1 MASKYGEVTQSDE
14 GDDSDRQSTTSSRS
28 AALDLVRSMNQ
39 QRYADLHNQGF
50 VDEGI
55 VIAAPVV
62 ASGTHNTDE
71 RQAFLRDA
79 NLNADYLYDMDD
91 NANNNGGGGRHTNDG
106 ASDHDEDHSGV
117 HDNDD
122 SRGVDESNEPKSS
135 PPWKKYGLIGGG
147 ALVLIA
153 AIVVA
158 IVLAVGKLSQNAS
171 KAAPTSPGVLVPTA
185 APSYKLQG
193 SPPTFFNG
201 SINITSA
208 PSSYAFNGTGNA
220 TSAPTT
226 VISSGNLT
234 LAPTAASSGGN
245 ITLAPTSFGANT
257 TSNVSFTQDSWQPQ
271 GADSIDLLLPTTPG
285 DSAGF
290 SVRLSGAGTRLVVG
304 SPDADNDSGVIQ
316 TGTVTIMEDDGN
328 GTWTEVGTMMGT
340 VPEEQFGVSVGISD
354 DGNFVTIGSVKS
366 EGGGGAVRVY
376 RIDSST
382 ATNST
387 INRFLLMDIIHRSLA
402 PKKSKN
408 STTTN
413 FTDALSQ
420 YADAAGIQFDGNIS
434 AYADSLQG
442 AVENVTE
449 SGNFSS
455 ILDGNTTISSG
466 NLIELV
472 DTLSKPSTMVD
483 SIFVGDFNNTNSS
496 IMITSSPNDFATMLT
511 DAATSQGLTFDGNL
525 DSYIEQLKGVLES
538 VSTTEN
544 LTSIT
549 DGNLTITTADLIDI
563 AQALQNT
570 TDFLGSVLNETMG
583 NTTESNETSLNS
595 SLKQVGQTLSHKKS
609 ANGDLFGISTSMNS
623 DGQQLAVGA
632 PHTDGNAGG
641 AFIYKYDQINDNWKT
656 MDIPSEA
663 KPDDYLG
670 WSVAMSG
677 DGSMLAV
684 GAPHRTNKLPG
695 YVDLYSMVG
704 ESWAKVKTFTPKD
717 LKGDIA
723 ADIESDDFGFSVA
736 LDSTGQTLVIG
747 APNSTV
753 KDTVIKKEVGRERG
767 KAKGAAGYVV
777 VFTKGASSDWTQMGN
792 VLVGE
797 TGVQLG
803 YSVSTSLAGNRIVA
817 GAPNRA
823 GGVGTAHV
831 YQFDE
836 LKKEWEM
843 APMISG
849 TATGADTGFSV
860 SMSSS
865 GGLVSVGS
873 PFLTECKNG
882 GTGCEPGK
890 VQIFQDPAAFDTSSL
905 PIS

>member
-62 ASGTHNTDE
+62 ASSTHNTDE

-91 NANNNGGGGRHTNDG
+91 NPNNNGGGHHTNDG
-106 ASDHDEDHSGV
+106 TSDHDEDHSGV

-122 SRGVDESNEPKSS
+122 SRGVDESNEPKPS

-153 AIVVA
+153 AVVTA
-158 IVLAVGKLSQNAS
+158 VVLTVGKPSQNAS

-193 SPPTFFNG
+193 SPPTFYNS

-208 PSSYAFNGTGNA
+208 PSSYAINGTGNA
-220 TSAPTT
+220 
-226 VISSGNLT
+226 T

-245 ITLAPTSFGANT
+245 VTLAPTAAGSGGNVTLAPTSVGANT
-257 TSNVSFTQDSWQPQ
+257 TSNVSFTQEDWQPQ
-271 GADSIDLLLPTTPG
+271 GADSIDALLPTTPG

-290 SVRLSGAGTRLVVG
+290 SVRLSGAGTRLIVG
-304 SPDADNDSGVIQ
+304 SPDADNDSGVTQ
-316 TGTVTIMEDDGN
+316 AGTVTIMEDDGN

-340 VPEEQFGVSVGISD
+340 VPEEQFGVSVGMSD

-382 ATNST
+382 TTNNST
-387 INRFLLMDIIHRSLA
+387 INRLLLMDIIHRFLA

-408 STTTN
+408 STTTD

-466 NLIELV
+466 NLIDLV

-483 SIFVGDFNNTNSS
+483 SIFFGDSNNTNSS
-496 IMITSSPNDFATMLT
+496 LITSTNDFATLLT

-525 DSYIEQLKGVLES
+525 DSYIEKLKGVLET
-538 VSTTEN
+538 VTTTEN
-544 LTSIT
+544 MTSIT
-549 DGNLTITTADLIDI
+549 DGSTTILTADLMDI
-563 AQALQNT
+563 AEALQNT

-583 NTTESNETSLNS
+583 NITDSNETSLNS

-609 ANGDLFGISTSMNS
+609 ANGDLFGISTSMSS

-641 AFIYKYDQINDNWKT
+641 AFVYKYDQINDDWKI
-656 MDIPSEA
+656 MDIPSKA

-677 DGSMLAV
+677 DGSTLAV

-695 YVDLYSMVG
+695 YVDLYSLIG
-704 ESWAKVKTFTPKD
+704 DSWAKTKTFTPKD
-717 LKGDIA
+717 LKGDVA
-723 ADIESDDFGFSVA
+723 AGIESDDFGFSVS

-753 KDTVIKKEVGRERG
+753 KDTVVKKEIGRERG
-767 KAKGAAGYVV
+767 KAKAAAGYVV
-777 VFTKGASSDWTQMGN
+777 VLTKGSSSDWTQMGN

-797 TGVQLG
+797 TGAQLG

-843 APMISG
+843 APIISG

-865 GGLVSVGS
+865 GGQVSVGS
-873 PFLTECKNG
+873 PFLTECKNA

-890 VQIFQDPAAFDTSSL
+890 VQVFQDPAALDTSSL
-905 PIS
+905 PI